1 MKNKHI
7 FLAMIATVV
16 LSACQ
21 TANPNWVAVGGSRAD
36 ASTGNPSFSS

>member
-21 TANPNWVAVGGSRAD
+21 VPQWLQWVARVQTVR
-36 ASTGNPSFSS
+36 